1 MVGPACTQFQEKP
14 SCTSW
19 VVGNYFS
26 WNCVQTRGPIKTVPP
41 VGRKSPKDASGKSVL
56 RHTNEEEEDPFDSMD
71 DYEDLRLKNN
81 SL

>member
-19 VVGNYFS
+19 VSGSLFFPGTVYKVGDQS
-26 WNCVQTRGPIKTVPP
+26 KQCHLSAE
-41 VGRKSPKDASGKSVL
+41 SPQKEASGKSVL
-56 RHTNEEEEDPFDSMD
+56 RHTNEEEDPFDSMD
-71 DYEDLRLKNN
+71 DYEDLRLKND